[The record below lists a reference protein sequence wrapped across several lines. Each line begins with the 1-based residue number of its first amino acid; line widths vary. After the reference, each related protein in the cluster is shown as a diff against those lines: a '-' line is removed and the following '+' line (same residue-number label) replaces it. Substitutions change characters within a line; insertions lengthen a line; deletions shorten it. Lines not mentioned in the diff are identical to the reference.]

1 MSQPTTEVHT
11 AGVDVRRLLGVT
23 IGVTSDRRSA
33 DMIATFER
41 KGARVVHAPT
51 MRIVPLTEDD
61 QLVADTRDVIDDPPD
76 DVLVTTGIGLRGW
89 VEAADAAGLAGPLL
103 QTFARARVYARG
115 PKATGVIRANGL
127 REAWSAASEQT
138 AEAVERMVAE
148 GVEGRS
154 IVVQLHGAADLD
166 QLAPLVAAGARVRGV
181 SVYRWLPPDDP
192 AAVDRLV
199 DLIATQRLDAV
210 TFTSAPG
217 AVALLEAGRA
227 APRRTPVLARAGP
240 HAAARGLGRA
250 AGRREELVAGMREG
264 VVACAVGDVTA
275 EPLRAEGI
283 EPLIPDRW
291 RLGALLR
298 TLSAHLAEHP
308 KACLRTPHGTLLVR
322 AQALVLDDTVLELPR
337 GPLAVLT
344 RLAQANGAVVSREEL
359 LAVLPTG
366 GDLHAVEVTVARL
379 RSALPS
385 PDLVKTLVKRGYRL
399 DVAVPA

>member
-1 MSQPTTEVHT
+1 VSQPTTEV
-11 AGVDVRRLLGVT
+11 ASPGSDVRQLLGVT
-23 IGVTSDRRSA
+23 IGVTSDRRSG

-61 QLVADTRDVIDDPPD
+61 QLVRDTRDVIDDPPD
-76 DVLVTTGIGLRGW
+76 DVLITTGIGLRGW

-103 QTFARARVYARG
+103 ETLARARVYARG

-154 IVVQLHGAADLD
+154 IVVQLHGAADQD
-166 QLAPLVAAGARVRGV
+166 QLAPLAAAGARVRGV

-192 AAVDRLV
+192 AAVDNLV
-199 DLIATQRLDAV
+199 DLIAMRRLDAV

-227 APRRTPVLARAGP
+227 A
-240 HAAARGLGRA
+240 GRHD
-250 AGRREELVAGMREG
+250 ELVAGLREG

-298 TLSAHLAEHP
+298 TLTAHLAENP
-308 KACLRTPHGTLLVR
+308 KACLVTNQGTLRVR
-322 AQALVLDDTVLELPR
+322 AQSVVLDDTVLELPP
-337 GPLAVLT
+337 GQLALLT
-344 RLAQANGAVVSREEL
+344 RLAEAKGAVVSREDL

-399 DVAVPA
+399 DVRLDGADRS

>member
-1 MSQPTTEVHT
+1 MSEPTTESPPT
-11 AGVDVRRLLGVT
+11 ANDVRPLLGVT
-23 IGVTSDRRSA
+23 IGVTSDRRSG

-51 MRIVPLTEDD
+51 MRIVPLTEDEK
-61 QLVADTRDVIDDPPD
+61 LVADTRDVIDDPPD

-103 QTFARARVYARG
+103 ETFSRARLIARG

-138 AEAVERMVAE
+138 AEAVQHMVSE
-148 GVEGRS
+148 GVAGRS
-154 IVVQLHGAADLD
+154 VVVQLHGAADED

-199 DLIATQRLDAV
+199 DLVATRRLDAV

-217 AVALLEAGRA
+217 AVALLA
-227 APRRTPVLARAGP
+227 A
-240 HAAARGLGRA
+240 GRA
-250 AGRREELVAGMREG
+250 AGRLDELVAGMRDGG
-264 VVACAVGDVTA
+264 VVTCAVGDVTA

-298 TLSAHLAEHP
+298 TLTAHLAEHP
-308 KACLRTPHGTLLVR
+308 QACLRTRQGTLVVR
-322 AQALVLDDTVLELPR
+322 AQAAVLADTVLELAP
-337 GPLAVLT
+337 GPLAVLR
-344 RLAQANGAVVSREEL
+344 RLAQARGSVVTREEL

-379 RSALPS
+379 RTALPS
-385 PDLVKTLVKRGYRL
+385 ADLVKTLVKRGYRL
-399 DVAVPA
+399 DVEVPA